1 MPESI
6 CSDKCVHSCL
16 STTEHIL
23 WCPWPLEDLPLAL
36 WVERAAEI
44 TQGGFCWAHALHIVP
59 LCWAAS
65 NSYFQLSQVKM
76 SKLNPV
82 FSAAPQKAEV
92 HSIVQ
97 TEKPL
102 IFNF

>member
-6 CSDKCVHSCL
+6 RSDKCMHSCL

-23 WCPWPLEDLPLAL
+23 WCPWSLEDMPLAL

-44 TQGGFCWAHALHIVP
+44 TQGNFCWAHALHIVL
-59 LCWAAS
+59 LCWTAS
-65 NSYFQLSQVKM
+65 NCYFQLSCVKM
-76 SKLNPV
+76 GELNPG
-82 FSAAPQKAEV
+82 FSAAPQKAKV
-92 HSIVQ
+92 HSMVQ

-102 IFNF
+102 NFNF